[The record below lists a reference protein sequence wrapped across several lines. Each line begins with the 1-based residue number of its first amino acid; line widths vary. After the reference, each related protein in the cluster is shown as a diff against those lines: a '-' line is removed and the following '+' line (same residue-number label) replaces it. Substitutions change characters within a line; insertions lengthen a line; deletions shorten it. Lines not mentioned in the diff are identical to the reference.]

1 MAGSNLHP
9 CRCKRGRALGLPAG
23 RQAEPRRFY
32 PLLAPAGLPR
42 IRFHDLRHSAA
53 TLLLGLGIHPK
64 IVSEMLGHSQIAITL
79 DLYSHVTATMQQ
91 EAVRALEGL
100 FGSQVGSQEGA
111 SEH

>member
-1 MAGSNLHP
+1 MALP
-9 CRCKRGRALGLPAG
+9 IKALKAG
-23 RQAEPRRFY
+23 QIDRNFLQRSFY
-32 PLLAPAGLPR
+32 PLLEQAGLPR

-79 DLYSHVTATMQQ
+79 NLYSHVTATMQQ
-91 EAVRALEGL
+91 EAVRAFEGL

-111 SEH
+111 TEH